1 MALLSLHNAKD
12 SAAFVLI
19 KKEMKSREILC
30 QLDSENLTVTSKVC
44 MLIVYCLFFNTLS
57 TLFIDCIFISNK
69 HKVIEKSCHTQ
80 KPTTSKKTLIYQ

>member
-12 SAAFVLI
+12 STAFVLI
-19 KKEMKSREILC
+19 KKEMRSRDLLC

-57 TLFIDCIFISNK
+57 TLFIDCIDF
-69 HKVIEKSCHTQ
+69 KSCHTQ
-80 KPTTSKKTLIYQ
+80 KPTTSKKTIIYQ

>member
-12 SAAFVLI
+12 STAFVLI
-19 KKEMKSREILC
+19 KKEMRSRDLLC

-57 TLFIDCIFISNK
+57 TLFIDCIDC
-69 HKVIEKSCHTQ
+69 KSCHTQ
-80 KPTTSKKTLIYQ
+80 KPTTSKKTIIYQ